1 MNSVTWLSF
10 NRLGFFPTKYSLL
23 FLLLLLREVQETFP
37 VHFPIRHIM
46 HLLTEESV
54 CLVFF
59 LLWKLIV
66 LAWDHLFSKKDG
78 KATAHVMWM
87 VFEFIPCSYWKIE
100 ANFKNFFNCVLGFSK
115 LEKGLILTVQH
126 FHICDVW
133 FEDEPHGKQII
144 EEKASALGFLEEKMG
159 WTKLNLDKT

>member
-23 FLLLLLREVQETFP
+23 FFVVVKGSAGNISCSFSYSSYHAPLNWRVGLF
-37 VHFPIRHIM
+37 
-46 HLLTEESV
+46 S
-54 CLVFF
+54 FF